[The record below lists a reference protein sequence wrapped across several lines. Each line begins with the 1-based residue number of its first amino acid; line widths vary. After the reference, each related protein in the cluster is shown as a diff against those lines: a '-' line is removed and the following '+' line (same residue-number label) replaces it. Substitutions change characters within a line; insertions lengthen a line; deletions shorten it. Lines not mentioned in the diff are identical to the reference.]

1 MVTVFTP
8 SVTRLTGYR
17 FYAFDVIGYVT
28 FSMPFGFLQ
37 KGADVDA
44 MIETIEGILFYSAVI
59 GQIPHFHPFLLG
71 NPMLPYLIPAMESWN
86 GVVNFTVKAM
96 SKRNDTG
103 APAKDIL
110 GKLKKAQVEKPD
122 SIGYREI
129 ATHTSVNVFA
139 GSDTTA
145 IALRSVIYSLITH
158 PRCYHKLQ
166 KEIDTL
172 AADGSLSNPVQL
184 KEANEMPYLQAVL
197 KEAMRLHPSVGLIME
212 RHVPKGGA
220 MIAGRHIPEGTIVGI
235 NPWVLH
241 RDKSVYGND
250 ADSFRPERWLEANP
264 EQLKDMDRCYLN
276 FGAGS
281 RTCIGKNISLMVFV
295 LWRPLTSRKCRN

>member
-1 MVTVFTP
+1 
-8 SVTRLTGYR
+8 
-17 FYAFDVIGYVT
+17 
-28 FSMPFGFLQ
+28 MPFGFLE

-59 GQIPHFHPFLLG
+59 GQKPELHPLLLG
-71 NPMLPYLIPAMESWN
+71 NPLLPYLIPAMESWN

-96 SKRNDTG
+96 SARGDDGTVSN
-103 APAKDIL
+103 DIL
-110 GKLKKAQVEKPD
+110 GRMKKTQAEKPD

-145 IALRSVIYSLITH
+145 IALRSIIYNLIMH
-158 PRCYHKLQ
+158 PKCYHKLQ
-166 KEIDTL
+166 DEIDEFK
-172 AADGSLSNPVQL
+172 AQGKLSDPVQM
-184 KEANEMPYLQAVL
+184 KDANEMPYLQAVM

-220 MIAGRHIPEGTIVGI
+220 VIAGKFIPEGTIVGI
-235 NPWVLH
+235 NPWVIH
-241 RDKSVYGND
+241 RDKSIYGDD
-250 ADSFRPERWLEANP
+250 AESFRPERWLEASS
-264 EQLKDMDRCYLN
+264 EQLKAMERCYLN

-281 RTCIGKNISLMVFV
+281 RTCIGKNISLMVIPPPP
-295 LWRPLTSRKCRN
+295 PLMSRKYARLYHNCFLNSILNWLIQRNL